1 MKKITGYLIL
11 AALLVLA
18 FSCNKKDEYVP
29 AERESGAQYF
39 FPVSTPLSYTIKE
52 ETTGF
57 DITLKRVVKDAAS
70 QVVIE
75 VRDTSLTVFPE
86 EYTEVSVNFAAG
98 EDEAKVTL
106 PIDYSKYEF
115 GDKYGLWLSILEET
129 TAYAPSS
136 IHVEIELPEP
146 WVSLGKGTIMEKNFF
161 AQTASVEILQNDLRP
176 NVFRIV
182 APFDGLYE
190 AIGGKVED
198 MYERAEYLD
207 LTVGMPGDKV
217 NNVTLTMNG
226 LVFWDEVCTSL
237 YNSSY
242 SAYIYLDHPY
252 EFGSLQSEEA
262 WSHNRVI
269 SYQDEGK
276 LIPDTLPAQIQLA
289 PMYYMYGVGAYNY
302 STADGVFVITFP
314 GVVISDFSTEVE
326 YTGLFN
332 KKDGSIEAMADVT
345 LGEDVDYVKV
355 ALVAGDAD
363 DPQDPA
369 YDDALAL
376 ILSEEE
382 SEYVFTLKMSDT
394 KSVKVVDEESE
405 EEVTLHVG
413 EARLPMPEDIAEY
426 YSFVVVPF
434 DADGEPQNLDVS
446 YDVFQFKDF
455 GIALTLADP
464 ETDAEGKGHITATI
478 DFGEDTEAAFAVLA
492 PGKDD
497 AALYAALNLILSGDD
512 SVVLVTEPGD
522 VTFDIEGEGDFL
534 VMVASYAAGDLWN
547 LDYDFFEYYAV
558 DPWETLGYVQYTD
571 DMWAYQWSAPPVT
584 YWVPVQENINSRGL
598 YRLVN
603 PYHEAYPYND
613 PGDWDDSKDH
623 HIVIDATNPDA
634 VILERQSTGVDWG
647 YGEIEIESDGA
658 MYYAAGYSYEVIVA
672 NLGDIFGKLADNMIT
687 FPSDCMSFYMG
698 GRAYYA
704 NRNGGF
710 LVDLSDIR
718 ETNPDDEVTP
728 APKPVRK
735 ASFRAG
741 NVKTLNVKP
750 AFSKTL
756 KSAAASVAKG
766 NAASRGKSA
775 KLVPMTK

>member
-146 WVSLGKGTIMEKNFF
+146 WVSLGIGTIMEKNFF
-161 AQTASVEILQNDLRP
+161 AETASVEILQNDLRP

-190 AIGGKVED
+190 AIGGKVEE

-363 DPQDPA
+363 DPQDSA

-382 SEYVFTLKMSDT
+382 SDYVFTLKMSDT

-413 EARLPMPEDIAEY
+413 EVRLPMPEDIAEY

-455 GIALTLADP
+455 GIALTLGTP
-464 ETDAEGKGHITATI
+464 ETGDDGLGHITATI
-478 DFGEDTEAAFAVLA
+478 EFGEDTEAAFAVLA
-492 PGKDD
+492 PGSDQ

-512 SVVLVTEPGD
+512 SVVIVDEPGD

-547 LDYDFFEYYAV
+547 LDYKFFEYHAV
-558 DPWETLGYVQYTD
+558 NPWISLGNALYRDGFVYGWYDIQCLEYE
-571 DMWAYQWSAPPVT
+571 VEI
-584 YWVPVQENINSRGL
+584 QESRSTPGY

-603 PYHEAYPYND
+603 PYGEAFLYNQEGTYD
-613 PGDWDDSKDH
+613 TDKD
-623 HIVIDATNPDA
+623 
-634 VILERQSTGVDWG
+634 
-647 YGEIEIESDGA
+647 YYIEIHAEDPEGVWIPVARSNMHWSDGYFTMGSLA
-658 MYYAAGYSYEVIVA
+658 GYYIEYGGSTVEEQKAAGNTGTLVDGV
-672 NLGDIFGKLADNMIT
+672 IT
-687 FPSDCMSFYMG
+687 FP
-698 GRAYYA
+698 
-704 NRNGGF
+704 
-710 LVDLSDIR
+710 
-718 ETNPDDEVTP
+718 
-728 APKPVRK
+728 
-735 ASFRAG
+735 
-741 NVKTLNVKP
+741 VKTLLIAEQNYNNNTLYLANSEGSFRVTLPAANSGAPTPKSGVKKSRSIHRTPSVPADLKP
-750 AFSKTL
+750 AFPKTL
-756 KSAAASVAKG
+756 KSAAVSVAKG
-766 NAASRGKSA
+766 NGASRGKNS